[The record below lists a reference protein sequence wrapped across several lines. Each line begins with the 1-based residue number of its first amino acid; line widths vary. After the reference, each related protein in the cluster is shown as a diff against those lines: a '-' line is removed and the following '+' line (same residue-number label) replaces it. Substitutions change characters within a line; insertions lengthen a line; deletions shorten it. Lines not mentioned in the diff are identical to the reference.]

1 LPIFVRKIITFRL
14 SIFIYELTL
23 SDFENYLSG
32 LLSQIKD
39 SIKIIEELKD
49 NSGDLEIIKKELAKI
64 NGLFQVIVNK
74 LNSIDNRSDKY
85 VQLSSAVRFY
95 LENYSF
101 EREIETMSKLY
112 SNDSHRLRNIRYSI
126 LKSLTDKKLIQK
138 VDSIMEKL

>member
-1 LPIFVRKIITFRL
+1 LNN
-14 SIFIYELTL
+14 
-23 SDFENYLSG
+23 FENYLNG

-74 LNSIDNRSDKY
+74 LNSIDNCSDRH
-85 VQLSSAVRFY
+85 VELSSAARFY

-101 EREIETMSKLY
+101 DREIETMSKLY

-126 LKSLTDKKLIQK
+126 LKSLTDKKLIEK

>member
-1 LPIFVRKIITFRL
+1 MFAKLQTFRL
-14 SIFIYELTL
+14 SLFIYELTL
-23 SDFENYLSG
+23 SDFENYLNG

-74 LNSIDNRSDKY
+74 LNLIDNRPDKY
-85 VQLSSAVRFY
+85 VQLSSAARFY

-112 SNDSHRLRNIRYSI
+112 SNDSHRLKNIRYLI
-126 LKSLTDKKLIQK
+126 LKSLTDKKLIEK

>member
-1 LPIFVRKIITFRL
+1 MPIFVRKIITYRL

-32 LLSQIKD
+32 HSYQIKD

-85 VQLSSAVRFY
+85 MQLSSAARFY

-112 SNDSHRLRNIRYSI
+112 SNDSHILRNIRYSI
-126 LKSLTDKKLIQK
+126 LKSLNDKKLIEK
-138 VDSIMEKL
+138 VDSIMEK

>member
-1 LPIFVRKIITFRL
+1 MN
-14 SIFIYELTL
+14 
-23 SDFENYLSG
+23 DFENYLSG

-85 VQLSSAVRFY
+85 VHLSSAAKFY

-112 SNDSHRLRNIRYSI
+112 SNDSHRLKNIRYSI
-126 LKSLTDKKLIQK
+126 LKSLNDKKLIEK

>member
-1 LPIFVRKIITFRL
+1 M
-14 SIFIYELTL
+14 
-23 SDFENYLSG
+23 SDFENYLNG

-39 SIKIIEELKD
+39 SIKIIDELKD

-64 NGLFQVIVNK
+64 NGLFQVIVHK
-74 LNSIDNRSDKY
+74 LDSIDNSSDKY
-85 VQLSSAVRFY
+85 MRLSSAARYY

-112 SNDSHRLRNIRYSI
+112 SNDSHRLKNIRYLI
-126 LKSLTDKKLIQK
+126 LKSLNDKKLIEK

>member
-1 LPIFVRKIITFRL
+1 LNN
-14 SIFIYELTL
+14 
-23 SDFENYLSG
+23 FENYLNG

-49 NSGDLEIIKKELAKI
+49 KSGDLEIIKKELAKT

-74 LNSIDNRSDKY
+74 LKSIDNSSDKY
-85 VQLSSAVRFY
+85 VELSSAAKFY

-101 EREIETMSKLY
+101 DREIETMSKLY

-126 LKSLTDKKLIQK
+126 LKSLTDKKLIEK
-138 VDSIMEKL
+138 IDSLMKNL

>member
-1 LPIFVRKIITFRL
+1 LPIFVRKIITYRL

-85 VQLSSAVRFY
+85 VQLSSAARFY

>member
-1 LPIFVRKIITFRL
+1 LFAKLQTFRL
-14 SIFIYELTL
+14 SLFIYELTL
-23 SDFENYLSG
+23 SDFENYLNG

-74 LNSIDNRSDKY
+74 LNLIDNRSDKY
-85 VQLSSAVRFY
+85 VQLSSAARFY

-112 SNDSHRLRNIRYSI
+112 SNDSHRLKNIRYLI
-126 LKSLTDKKLIQK
+126 LKSLTDKKLIEK